1 MRRIR
6 SFTACLGA
14 LVAIDLVGRLSF
26 LVPRLT
32 TAVGLCN
39 YAGAVAVL
47 AVLLRLCM
55 AVRWRPRVLLLAL
68 LVALPMSVQGAMFQ
82 AYGQFVQP
90 ADLVLFAQS
99 PGVVLAAARAGG
111 LGAWPWVT
119 LLACLAS
126 IGLLPTGVRPLPPR
140 AIALSAMALIT
151 LLVMGTAYWRV
162 SPILEHPEAAFAC
175 SVAGLLRRTAVLSR
189 AGDHVVVGPQ
199 PREGARPN
207 IVLVLGESLVA
218 SHLSLYGYARDTSPR
233 LQRLFDD
240 RALVAFRDATVMG
253 PSTRTSLPYILTGI
267 EGPDAHGRVFRAP
280 TVLDYA
286 KARGYHTA
294 FISAQE
300 EGWGNFDVLFREGAD
315 TFRSGF
321 AFAPSVDVM
330 RGADDIDVL
339 EQGALPAIHTLAEP
353 FFVVLHMNGGHAP
366 YADHSRAAS
375 KVFLPEKSANS
386 INAYDN
392 TVRETDEYL
401 GRLYEG
407 LRARDPDA
415 WLLYTSDHGQA
426 LGDGDAFFNH
436 GYQQNVVRDP
446 LLVFP
451 PAAEERRFEAM
462 AGAQVA
468 ACDLAPTVVHLMG
481 AKAATP
487 MDCVDWLLLDAVDA
501 GFMRP
506 RVRVV
511 SAYTPAFVSEPTMLL
526 VLEDGT
532 RELFDL
538 GRGTVDFDGSEP
550 RKMSDVGMPPSI
562 AARLR

>member
-6 SFTACLGA
+6 SLAAFVTVL
-14 LVAIDLVGRLSF
+14 
-26 LVPRLT
+26 
-32 TAVGLCN
+32 GLCN

-47 AVLLRLCM
+47 AVMLRLSMCLP
-55 AVRWRPRVLLLAL
+55 WRPRLLLLAG
-68 LVALPMSVQGAMFQ
+68 LVALPVAIQTAMFR

-99 PGVVLAAARAGG
+99 PGVVLEAARAGAV
-111 LGAWPWVT
+111 GAGPW
-119 LLACLAS
+119 LALVAS
-126 IGLLPTGVRPLPPR
+126 VASLGLLPARVRPLRPS
-140 AIALSAMALIT
+140 ALAVSAAALVA
-151 LLVMGTAYWRV
+151 LLTVGTAYWRV
-162 SPILEHPEAAFAC
+162 SPILEHPQVAFAC

-189 AGDHVVVGPQ
+189 SGEHVVVGPM
-199 PREGARPN
+199 PRDGARPN
-207 IVLVLGESLVA
+207 VVLVLGESLVA
-218 SHLSLYGYARDTSPR
+218 SHLSFYGYGRDTSPR
-233 LQRLFDD
+233 LQRLFDE
-240 RALVAFRDATVMG
+240 RAFVAFRDATVMG

-280 TVLDYA
+280 TLLEYA

-321 AFAPSVDVM
+321 AFAASVDVM

-339 EQGALPAIHTLAEP
+339 EQGALPAIGALAGP

-366 YADHSRAAS
+366 YASHSRASS
-375 KVFLPEKSANS
+375 KAFLPEDGANS

-401 GRLYEG
+401 ARLFEA
-407 LRARDPDA
+407 LRARDPGA

-426 LGDGDAFFNH
+426 LGDGEAFFNH
-436 GYQQNVVRDP
+436 GYQENVVRDP

-451 PAAEERRFEAM
+451 PAAEQARFEAM
-462 AGAQVA
+462 ASAQVA
-468 ACDLAPTVVHLMG
+468 ACDLAPTLLHVMG
-481 AKAATP
+481 AKEATP
-487 MDCVDWLLLDAVDA
+487 MDCVDWLADLDA
-501 GFMRP
+501 MP
-506 RVRVV
+506 SRVRVV

-526 VLEDGT
+526 VLEDGK

-550 RKMSDVGMPPSI
+550 RKMSEVRMPPRI